1 MTIKD
6 LDKGLQSDIPQEDVL
21 QSLSAVE
28 KELVKKL
35 KRVEIRGKFNRK
47 VPILLTNSML
57 KKISRIRELR
67 NKLKIDSVYLFAREG
82 SEKPYRGSDVLKR
95 LAREAEVENVDIF
108 TWTSLRKQIATM
120 SQALEIT
127 ENDQDMLA
135 GFLGHDIR
143 VHRDTYRLPISVL
156 EKSKVAALLLKINE
170 KDTTDS
176 LEADSFDEDNE
187 KSGDNEGDVTLSAS
201 TSSSYMDFNEVRTCG
216 KKKMSNKSAM
226 QNLDKGVIKKPWSDA
241 EMSAIHMH
249 FDHFIQLL
257 KVPKKIEIDQIVA
270 IEDRLKH
277 RKWKNIKDCIYNV
290 IKKNKKNVQ

>member
-216 KKKMSNKSAM
+216 KK
-226 QNLDKGVIKKPWSDA
+226 
-241 EMSAIHMH
+241 E
-249 FDHFIQLL
+249 
-257 KVPKKIEIDQIVA
+257 
-270 IEDRLKH
+270 
-277 RKWKNIKDCIYNV
+277 NV
-290 IKKNKKNVQ
+290 